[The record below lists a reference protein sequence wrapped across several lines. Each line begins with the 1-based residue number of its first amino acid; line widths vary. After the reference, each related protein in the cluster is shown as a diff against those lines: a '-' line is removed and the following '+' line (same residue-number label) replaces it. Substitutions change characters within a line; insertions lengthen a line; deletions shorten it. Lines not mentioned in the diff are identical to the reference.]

1 MNLGLV
7 EVALEMAEEG
17 LREFPDDLAPKKWT
31 HG

>member
-1 MNLGLV
+1 MNLGL
-7 EVALEMAEEG
+7 EEAAMEMAEEV